1 MAHARGPDRYGHHA
15 GADKP
20 SGGCDHGSIQGSLL
34 LINDHTRREPAD
46 RTIRRSVE
54 MGSSASR
61 VAVVT
66 GGSGGVGRRTAERL
80 GAEDMAVVTG
90 FAGNPAASIWLHE
103 SAP

>member
-1 MAHARGPDRYGHHA
+1 
-15 GADKP
+15 
-20 SGGCDHGSIQGSLL
+20 
-34 LINDHTRREPAD
+34 
-46 RTIRRSVE
+46 